1 MAKVN
6 YRTCSVAL
14 SLAGIVL
21 AGSEVLRADE
31 PKIERKPIPRQQHA
45 RLLEQLRLKEG
56 AAGQGLAITKD
67 AYYSANSRTLCRFD
81 KSWNLLEQ
89 KKIQIPGVNHLGA
102 IHYHDGFIWA
112 GLLHGPVNG
121 KHDKSLDR
129 AVVAK
134 IRAGDFEVVKTWDI
148 SGDVTWIDP
157 VCFDGTHV
165 WIGDLSDLGI
175 HRYRLEDDQ
184 LLPDGV
190 FRYPREMH
198 FSQGIRVRA
207 GRLYSIHTFG
217 SMDGLFEFLIPEQL
231 TDQINVPVRV
241 WDVQET
247 HMHLEGFDFV
257 PGHPDQIWHAQGVGV
272 DRYVLEGIGQD
283 TDQGIGQDTE
293 QQVP

>member
-1 MAKVN
+1 MN
-6 YRTCSVAL
+6 FRTYRVAL
-14 SLAGIVL
+14 MLAWIMLAGL
-21 AGSEVLRADE
+21 EGSRADE
-31 PKIERKPIPRQQHA
+31 PDTARKPVVRQENA
-45 RLLEQLRLKEG
+45 ELLEQHTLERG
-56 AAGQGLAITKD
+56 AAGQGLALTKD

-81 KSWNLLEQ
+81 TKWNLLEQ
-89 KKIQIPGVNHLGA
+89 KEIQISGVNHLGA

-112 GLLHGPVNG
+112 GLLHGPVGG

-134 IRAGDFEVVKTWDI
+134 IQADDFEVVKTWDI

-165 WIGDLSDLGI
+165 WVGDLSDLGL

-184 LLPDGV
+184 LLRDGV

-198 FSQGIRVRA
+198 FSQGIRVRED
-207 GRLYSIHTFG
+207 RLYSIHTFG

-231 TDQINVPVRV
+231 TEQVNVPVRV
-241 WDVQET
+241 WSIQET
-247 HMHLEGFDFV
+247 RMHMEGFDFV
-257 PGHPDQIWHAQGVGV
+257 PGHPDQIWHAQGAAV

-283 TDQGIGQDTE
+283 HKE
-293 QQVP
+293 QAP